1 MIKKLINKMKKY
13 ISILL
18 LFLLLTSCGSDLDIT
33 KFTDKEISEKFS
45 VTDNGLLYY
54 KKDLYTGQIVKY
66 NYVGGTLDFE
76 LNYIDGKYD
85 GLQKSYNKGEIYK
98 EMFFKN
104 KTLESYSL
112 YFPDGSKKEYLD
124 SKGNVMILN
133 NQKDT
138 LNYLKIN
145 EDKTISYPIIYSESD
160 SYDNQPYTINE
171 SVTKDSL
178 IVYNDNETINF
189 KNLKNIH
196 QVYPIN
202 RKEIYGFNTPWEG
215 YSNFLI
221 SDSIYHQEYN
231 RSQKRVFLKLRNDPI
246 INIFD
251 TNLSSSFSLNTEIV
265 SNMSN
270 KFYREWGNHTLKSI
284 NGDSVKVRQM
294 ELSIDY
300 NEKGLT
306 DSLEIKDLKLHKL
319 NKSNLFI
326 YSDTTKSEY
335 YKQYL
340 VYPETITIRN
350 GDSIQKFTYQ
360 FYDGNYYNKDYKGI
374 HLSNINISSRIEFKP
389 NGSGSRDI
397 KLLNVSFRLD
407 NVINNKVYRNDYFH
421 FIDDIDK
428 NKDLGVLTS
437 ILKKKLDDGE
447 DDPDLGYSEKFLF
460 STYLSDG
467 RGTKINNINDFKLT
481 SISHINTS
489 EGQFSAYDS
498 YGSAR
503 KNYVKNVKIFIPEI
517 NKVVKY
523 VNELKV
529 KIPNTGLEFIKN
541 NL

>member
-202 RKEIYGFNTPWEG
+202 RKEIYDFNTPWEG

-360 FYDGNYYNKDYKGI
+360 FYDGDIYNKDYKGI

>member
-1 MIKKLINKMKKY
+1 MKKY

-124 SKGNVMILN
+124 SKGNVIILN
-133 NQKDT
+133 DKNDT
-138 LNYLKIN
+138 INYLKIN
-145 EDKTISYPIIYSESD
+145 EDKTISYPIIHGDRY
-160 SYDNQPYTINE
+160 NKKYTINE

-178 IVYNDNETINF
+178 IVYNDDETIIF

-202 RKEIYGFNTPWEG
+202 RKEIYDFNTPWEG

-294 ELSIDY
+294 KLSIDY

-350 GDSIQKFTYQ
+350 GDSIQKYTY
-360 FYDGNYYNKDYKGI
+360 DVMEGNIYSKYKGKFI
-374 HLSNINISSRIEFKP
+374 YLTNINISTNIRFNLDVSDYDRYSFP
-389 NGSGSRDI
+389 NYVPVN
-397 KLLNVSFRLD
+397 LLSIGFRYD
-407 NVINNKVYRNDYFH
+407 NVFNNKIYYDNYFH
-421 FIDDIDK
+421 HIDK
-428 NKDLGVLTS
+428 IERNKDIGVLTS

-481 SISHINTS
+481 SISSITTS
-489 EGQFSAYDS
+489 EGQFSGYDR

-503 KNYVKNVKIFIPEI
+503 KNYVKSVKIFIPEI
-517 NKVVKY
+517 DKVVKY
-523 VNELKV
+523 VNELEV

>member
-1 MIKKLINKMKKY
+1 MKIY

-66 NYVGGTLDFE
+66 NYDGGTLDFE

-447 DDPDLGYSEKFLF
+447 DDPDLGHSEKFLF
-460 STYLSDG
+460 STYLYDG

>member
-1 MIKKLINKMKKY
+1 MKIY

-202 RKEIYGFNTPWEG
+202 RKEIYDFNTPWEG

-481 SISHINTS
+481 SISSITTS
-489 EGQFSAYDS
+489 EGQFSGYDR

-503 KNYVKNVKIFIPEI
+503 KNYVKSVKIFIPEI
-517 NKVVKY
+517 DKVVKY
-523 VNELKV
+523 VNELEV